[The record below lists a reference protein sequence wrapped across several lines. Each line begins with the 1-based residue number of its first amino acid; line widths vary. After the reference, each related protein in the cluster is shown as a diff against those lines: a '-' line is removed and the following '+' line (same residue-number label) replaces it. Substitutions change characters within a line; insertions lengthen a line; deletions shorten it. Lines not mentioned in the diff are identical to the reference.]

1 MKQSPSTIRVVVAA
15 VRPSASEPPKISSTM
30 KKESSEPTA
39 IPSPAGTAKAAS
51 ARSSRPRYRGPSL
64 GASARTKD
72 GIPIVSVAAI
82 VSCRGRKGKAPPKIA
97 VNRIRTP
104 A

>member
-1 MKQSPSTIRVVVAA
+1 MAA
-15 VRPSASEPPKISSTM
+15 VRPSASEPPKIVSTR

-51 ARSSRPRYRGPSL
+51 ARSSRPRYSGPSL
-64 GASARTKD
+64 GARASTKD
-72 GIPIVSVAAI
+72 GIPIVSEAAT
-82 VSCRGRKGKAPPKIA
+82 VSWRGRKGNVKPKIA